1 MSVHFC
7 ITPSFNIF
15 IYQPEIL
22 QLESREAF
30 YRIHCIIC
38 FSAMSFYFLYFFCIF
53 LRKNNKN
60 KMMQNSLFSYF
71 ANTQGFLYF
80 SLLIIFL
87 VFWAFWSLLP
97 WLASIK
103 LKDLLAGQTSDFLL
117 NMSWTFVITHK
128 IMENYCTISKRKI
141 WLYERLHVG
150 ILQHHWCR
158 IFYLKTSRGSFLR
171 SCWCIRINHKRWKKS
186 DL

>member
-1 MSVHFC
+1 
-7 ITPSFNIF
+7 
-15 IYQPEIL
+15 
-22 QLESREAF
+22 
-30 YRIHCIIC
+30 
-38 FSAMSFYFLYFFCIF
+38 MSFYFLYFFCIF
-53 LRKNNKN
+53 LRKTTRIKWCRTVFFIFC
-60 KMMQNSLFSYF
+60 KYTRIFILF
-71 ANTQGFLYF
+71 
-80 SLLIIFL
+80 LLIIFL

-158 IFYLKTSRGSFLR
+158 IFYLKTSRGSFSQIMLMYTYQ
-171 SCWCIRINHKRWKKS
+171 SQKVKKIRFVTRTKS
-186 DL
+186 DFSVIYNHLSEWTLSLYKSLFW